1 MAQLSPPTG
10 DFVSYVPTQGQATKP
25 CVCVCSGGGSSTTG
39 RDVGIG
45 FLGALFGVVATLLV
59 AYVYKLRSRA
69 SASAFAPAPG
79 SCPGLG
85 YSACRRHT
93 RDLEDWWRRSEE
105 VG

>member
-10 DFVSYVPTQGQATKP
+10 DFASYVPTQGQATKP

-45 FLGALFGVVATLLV
+45 FLGAVLGVLLTLLI
-59 AYVYKLRSRA
+59 AYVYKLRRRA
-69 SASAFAPAPG
+69 STSAPALAPG
-79 SCPGLG
+79 CCPGL
-85 YSACRRHT
+85 RHSGAIPVT
-93 RDLEDWWRRSEE
+93 LRAGGGRASEE